1 MDNQVYV
8 VTFVYTCCVNIR
20 LTLILI
26 PTYVEL
32 LQPKISTDSYICLGV
47 KNGFQNQFL
56 MVQIFVVSHN
66 FHVRNYK
73 DSHHPK
79 PSPAFWMV

>member
-8 VTFVYTCCVNIR
+8 VTFVYTCCVNIC
-20 LTLILI
+20 LIFILI

-32 LQPKISTDSYICLGV
+32 SQTKISTDSYICAGV
-47 KNGFQNQFL
+47 KNSFWNQFW

-66 FHVRNYK
+66 FHVPN
-73 DSHHPK
+73 
-79 PSPAFWMV
+79 